1 MCLIS
6 SSTIFLAGLSGCK
19 ECVVRMGSSRSSF
32 YHTGH
37 NSAFSVKSVG
47 LVTSMCRPIIR
58 GFDWLKFGLGIFF
71 PLNIFKGIIP
81 CWECFVGEF
90 VQRIFEEFC

>member
-1 MCLIS
+1 
-6 SSTIFLAGLSGCK
+6 
-19 ECVVRMGSSRSSF
+19 MGDQRSEDLF
-32 YHTGH
+32 CQ
-37 NSAFSVKSVG
+37 N
-47 LVTSMCRPIIR
+47 
-58 GFDWLKFGLGIFF
+58 FGLRILV